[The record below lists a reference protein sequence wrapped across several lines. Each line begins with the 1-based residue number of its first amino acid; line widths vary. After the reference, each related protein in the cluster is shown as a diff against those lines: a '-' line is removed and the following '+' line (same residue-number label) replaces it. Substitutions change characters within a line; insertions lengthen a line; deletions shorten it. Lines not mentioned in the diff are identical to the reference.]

1 MLTVAFITGLLGSFH
16 CVGMCGPIA
25 MMIPVS
31 GRNHIVSKLLY
42 NLGRSISYAII
53 GAIIGVLGWGIIIT
67 GYQQWLSIGVGT
79 LLLFMAM
86 MNFFKADSSGFY
98 IPGLS
103 KQVSIIKKQIGKFI
117 QYKSYLGNFI
127 LGNLNGLLPCGLVYL
142 GIAGAIATGHYIKG
156 AEFMFYFGIGT
167 VPIMYAVAFFG
178 QFITLKYRNQIRKAM
193 PVVVT
198 VMAIMLIVRGLNLGI
213 PYLSPA
219 FEKESH
225 EVTCCEKP
233 NAGKAEIKCSPKN
246 CNK

>member
-53 GAIIGVLGWGIIIT
+53 GAIIGVMGWGISIT

-127 LGNLNGLLPCGLVYL
+127 LGSLNGLLPCGLVYL
-142 GIAGAIATGHYIKG
+142 ALAGALAQGSVIYSSLY
-156 AEFMFYFGIGT
+156 MFIFGLGTIPLMIFVLIGT
-167 VPIMYAVAFFG
+167 NFLSPKIRLQFTKVIPIF
-178 QFITLKYRNQIRKAM
+178 
-193 PVVVT
+193 T
-198 VMAIMLIVRGLNLGI
+198 VLIACLIILRGLNLDI
-213 PYLSPA
+213 PYLSPKA
-219 FEKESH
+219 ATVH
-225 EVTCCEKP
+225 EIK
-233 NAGKAEIKCSPKN
+233 AGKLN
-246 CNK
+246 CHK